1 MWLIRFHLL
10 KTKDYNYINRKLKKC
25 GFFCRK
31 NPPILF
37 IKSSVLYLLE
47 KKSWRIISEKLWVNH
62 IQLFK
67 FYSNYKN
74 NPELKNIFHYL
85 ADQRIIVYLWEEK
98 KFNIEEIDNT
108 SKFLKL
114 TKAELSNIFKQ

>member
-10 KTKDYNYINRKLKKC
+10 QTKDYNYINRKLKKC
-25 GFFCRK
+25 GFFSRK
-31 NPPILF
+31 IPSIIY
-37 IKSSVLYLLE
+37 IKAIILYLLE
-47 KKSWRIISEKLWVNH
+47 KKSWRIISEKLWVSH

-74 NPELKNIFHYL
+74 YPELENIFHYL

-108 SKFLKL
+108 LKFLKL
-114 TKAELSNIFKQ
+114 TKTELSNIFK